1 MSIDLSKRAFFRKA
15 GKKVSEVVVEQVE
28 KKAEVHKVNWFRPP
42 FALNEL
48 EFMLTCMRC
57 SDCITACE
65 FGVIFPLDES
75 YGMKVAAT
83 PAMDLKNRSCQI
95 CTDWPCVEACTYGAL
110 KLISNETS
118 QPDNEGQAAGQSL
131 PKLANIAFDTERCL
145 PFFGPECGF
154 CASVCPIP
162 GALNLV
168 DDKPVV
174 NQEKC
179 VGCAQCREAC
189 VTDPSSIEMQ
199 LL

>member
-57 SDCITACE
+57 SDCINACE

-75 YGMKVAAT
+75 YGMKVAST
-83 PAMDLKNRSCQI
+83 PAMDLMNKSCHL
-95 CTDWPCVEACTYGAL
+95 CTDWPCVEACTYDAL
-110 KLISNETS
+110 KRVPEET
-118 QPDNEGQAAGQSL
+118 QCEEAQAAHQPL
-131 PKLANIAFDTERCL
+131 PMLANIAFDTERCL

-154 CASVCPIP
+154 CATVCPVP
-162 GALNLV
+162 GALDLV
-168 DDKPVV
+168 ENKPVV
-174 NQEKC
+174 DQEKC
-179 VGCAQCREAC
+179 VGCAQCRAAC
-189 VTDPSSIEMQ
+189 VTDPSSIQMQ